1 MQYVYLLIA
10 IVAEVIATSALKT
23 AHEFTK
29 LVPSFVVIIGYVIA
43 FYFLSLS
50 LRNIPLGV
58 AYAIWS
64 GLGICLVALVGY
76 FYYKQALDAAAII
89 GIFMIVLGVIT
100 IQVFSKSI
108 AH

>member
-10 IVAEVIATSALKT
+10 IVAEVIATSALK
-23 AHEFTK
+23 AAQEFTK
-29 LVPSFVVIIGYVIA
+29 LVPSMVVIVGYIIA

-50 LRNIPLGV
+50 LRDISLGI

-64 GLGICLVALVGY
+64 GLGICLVAIVGY
-76 FYYKQALDAAAII
+76 FYYKQPLDVAALVGIAMII
-89 GIFMIVLGVIT
+89 FGVVI
-100 IQVFSKSI
+100 IQVFSKVS